1 MFEFFRDLSDWIV
14 DFADSDWSAVA
25 LALTSFS
32 EAVFF
37 PVPPDTLLIGIG
49 ILQPESA
56 IWLAAIATVA
66 SVIGAAVGY
75 WLGRRVGR
83 PLLYRF
89 ASESKVVSAEKLF
102 KKYGGWAVLVA
113 AFTPIPYKV
122 FAISAGVL
130 DLNLRTFIIASVL
143 GRGARFF
150 LIGGMLY
157 AFGDSIEDFINS
169 NIELITG
176 GGTLLLI
183 VAVVIVAIVVR
194 RRGAKAVSGKGDG
207 ALQ

>member
-1 MFEFFRDLSDWIV
+1 MFEFFRDLSDWIM

-176 GGTLLLI
+176 GGTFLLI
-183 VAVVIVAIVVR
+183 VALVIVAIVTR